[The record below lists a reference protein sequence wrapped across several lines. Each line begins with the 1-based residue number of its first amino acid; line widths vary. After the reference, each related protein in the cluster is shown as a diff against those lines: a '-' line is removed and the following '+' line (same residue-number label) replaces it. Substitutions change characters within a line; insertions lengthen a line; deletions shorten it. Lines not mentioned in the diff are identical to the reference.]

1 MALIFPC
8 SLVILISPPSAVLFL
23 LLAWEVIVPVVM
35 SPWAVIS
42 IVPALPAP
50 VLLADILLLGAVISP
65 ASILIMPPSPVPVV
79 SVNIRPC
86 SWNVSLEL
94 ILISPPFPLSD
105 VDADIF
111 VFSAI
116 VRFSV
121 SILMMPAF
129 PLPSVSTFM
138 MPSPVIF
145 MFSGALMNMLP
156 PLPVEEVE
164 ADIKPLAFKV
174 MSRSVFV

>member
-1 MALIFPC
+1 MSFVA
-8 SLVILISPPSAVLFL
+8 A
-23 LLAWEVIVPVVM
+23 EVTTPVVI

-42 IVPALPAP
+42 IVPALPP
-50 VLLADILLLGAVISP
+50 VSVLLADIVLLGAVISP

-121 SILMMPAF
+121 SMLIMPAS
-129 PLPSVSTFM
+129 PLPSLSTVIRPS
-138 MPSPVIF
+138 PSPVIF
-145 MFSGALMNMLP
+145 MFSGANILMSP
-156 PLPVEEVE
+156 PFPRDLVLAEM
-164 ADIKPLAFKV
+164 KPWSVKV
-174 MSRSVFV
+174 ILMFGSVLLLRSGLVW

>member
-1 MALIFPC
+1 ML
-8 SLVILISPPSAVLFL
+8 PPSAVSLLFL
-23 LLAWEVIVPVVM
+23 AAEVTTPVVI

-42 IVPALPAP
+42 IVPALPAS

-65 ASILIMPPSPVPVV
+65 ASILIMPPSPFPLV

-121 SILMMPAF
+121 SMLIMPAS
-129 PLPSVSTFM
+129 PLPSLSTVIR
-138 MPSPVIF
+138 PSPVIF
-145 MFSGALMNMLP
+145 MFSGANILMSP
-156 PLPVEEVE
+156 PFPRDLVR
-164 ADIKPLAFKV
+164 AD
-174 MSRSVFV
+174 M